1 MYKRQTSATSLAR
14 QGAVTGIITTDANG
28 NLASDGGA
36 LEARVTALEG
46 GGGSSKISAPSV
58 ASAQTAASTSAAETA
73 VSTPATADQATAQ
86 TSAQTSAQVTT
97 QTPAVNE
104 PVETRS
110 LASVETDR
118 HTGAVPTKEATSN
131 GAAAQLSA
139 SAGTP
144 SGVASEVLPVT
155 SLTEA
160 TISQSITPEQA
171 QTIATNTAGITA
183 NANNIATNAAAI
195 LTNSQ
200 RLDGFAS
207 QIEALG
213 LSLIHI

>member
-1 MYKRQTSATSLAR
+1 M
-14 QGAVTGIITTDANG
+14 
-28 NLASDGGA
+28 
-36 LEARVTALEG
+36 
-46 GGGSSKISAPSV
+46 
-58 ASAQTAASTSAAETA
+58 
-73 VSTPATADQATAQ
+73 
-86 TSAQTSAQVTT
+86 
-97 QTPAVNE
+97 
-104 PVETRS
+104 
-110 LASVETDR
+110 
-118 HTGAVPTKEATSN
+118 
-131 GAAAQLSA
+131 
-139 SAGTP
+139 
-144 SGVASEVLPVT
+144 PVT

-213 LSLIHI
+213 TTIASNTEAINDLEDGLAAVRPCQICIYPPERNWRRQAVLPPMATKSALAGP

>member
-1 MYKRQTSATSLAR
+1 M
-14 QGAVTGIITTDANG
+14 
-28 NLASDGGA
+28 
-36 LEARVTALEG
+36 
-46 GGGSSKISAPSV
+46 
-58 ASAQTAASTSAAETA
+58 
-73 VSTPATADQATAQ
+73 
-86 TSAQTSAQVTT
+86 
-97 QTPAVNE
+97 
-104 PVETRS
+104 
-110 LASVETDR
+110 
-118 HTGAVPTKEATSN
+118 
-131 GAAAQLSA
+131 
-139 SAGTP
+139 
-144 SGVASEVLPVT
+144 PVT

-213 LSLIHI
+213 TTIASNTEAINDLEGGLAAVAALPDMFLARDESIAASGGIGIYGGEVGFGGTLAIRGNANWSFGASAGFGGDEATGKLQVRWAK